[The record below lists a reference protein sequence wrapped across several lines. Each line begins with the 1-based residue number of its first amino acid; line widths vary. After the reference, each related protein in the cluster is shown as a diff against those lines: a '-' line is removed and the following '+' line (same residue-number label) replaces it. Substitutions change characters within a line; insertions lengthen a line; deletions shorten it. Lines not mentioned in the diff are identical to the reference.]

1 MTPNAFSTDSS
12 ANRLIPNA
20 IPMPHRASPSSKA
33 QQAAA
38 TQADPRWAAVLAR
51 SAAAEGSFWYSV
63 QTTGVYCRPSCAA
76 RTPRPENVRFHASC
90 ADAEAAGFR
99 PCQRCKPRQPTAL
112 SHHAALVTEACR
124 SIESAES
131 DKAVTLDTL
140 AAGAG
145 LSASHFHRIFKQ
157 ATGLTPKAYA
167 AAHRAQRLRNALN
180 GSPTATVTDAIYS
193 AGYPSSSRFY
203 EQSAQ
208 VLGMT
213 PSRYRAG
220 GTALDIRFAIG
231 QCSLGAILVAQSER
245 GICAILLGDD
255 ADALVR
261 DLQDR
266 FAQAHLIGGDAA
278 FEALVAQVVAFVEA
292 PGLGLNL
299 PLDVRGTAFQQRV
312 WQALQ
317 AIPAGQMAS
326 YAEVAARIGAPT
338 AVRAVAQAC
347 AANALAVAIPCHRV
361 VKSDGALSG
370 YRWGVE
376 RKRKL
381 LDLES
386 LPSSPSDHASASAT
400 VENAA

>member
-1 MTPNAFSTDSS
+1 MNLNATHSNPHDLARPFTKTAVMPTRATPS
-12 ANRLIPNA
+12 A
-20 IPMPHRASPSSKA
+20 KA
-33 QQAAA
+33 ANAAA
-38 TQADPRWAAVLAR
+38 TQADPRWAAVVAR
-51 SAAAEGSFWYSV
+51 SAGADGSFWYSV
-63 QTTGVYCRPSCAA
+63 LTTGVYCRPSCAA
-76 RTPRPENVRFHASC
+76 RAPRPENVRFHVSC
-90 ADAEAAGFR
+90 AEAEAAGFR
-99 PCQRCKPRQPTAL
+99 PCQRCKPQQPTAL

-124 SIESAES
+124 IIEGASA
-131 DKAVTLDTL
+131 DGAPTLDAL
-140 AAGAG
+140 AAQMG
-145 LSASHFHRIFKQ
+145 LSASHLHRIFKQ

-167 AAHRAQRLRNALN
+167 AAQRAQRLRSALD
-180 GSPTATVTDAIYS
+180 GQPTASVTDAIYS
-193 AGYPSSSRFY
+193 AGYQSSSRFY

-220 GTALDIRFAIG
+220 GAAQDIRFAIG
-231 QCSLGAILVAQSER
+231 QCSLGAILVAQSDR

-255 ADALVR
+255 ADTLVR

-266 FAQAHLIGGDAA
+266 FAHAHLIGGDAT

-312 WQALQ
+312 WLALQ
-317 AIPAGQMAS
+317 AIPAGQTAS
-326 YAEVAARIGAPT
+326 YAEVAQRIGSPT

-361 VKSDGALSG
+361 VKSNGALSG

-376 RKRKL
+376 RKRAL
-381 LDLES
+381 LTRES
-386 LPSSPSDHASASAT
+386 AAALQP
-400 VENAA
+400 VEKAA